1 MRKTKTVFNMIWVI
15 ENDLPR
21 RTALNNVL
29 HDKAFNITKTPK
41 YDE

>member
-1 MRKTKTVFNMIWVI
+1 MGHREFK
-15 ENDLPR
+15 DLPR

-29 HDKAFNITKTPK
+29 HDKACNITKTPK